1 MTVLDEL
8 LVRFG
13 VDMSD
18 AEDEVDRGSQGILDR
33 LGGLEVAGG
42 AAAGLLG
49 KAFSDGLEY
58 AMDATAAE
66 TKLQNQ
72 LGLTDDQADRAGRL
86 AGQVFSSGFG
96 ESIDGVDE
104 ALGAVSQNL
113 GGFADLSDQQLVQ
126 LTKDAQGLADTFEF
140 DVGEST
146 QAAGQ
151 LMKAGLAKDGTEAFD
166 LLTRAAQELP
176 PAMREELPD
185 VTKEYSGFFQQI
197 GATGPQMF
205 GILTE
210 AAKNPLFE
218 LDKLGDAVKEF
229 TLRISST
236 AQVKQPLEQ
245 LGLSVGHIQ
254 KLVNTGHGTQAFDEV
269 NDALS
274 KVTDQTKRTAIQSA
288 LFGGPG
294 EDMANTLKAISDQ
307 GGFAGAKLDNVSGAA
322 KKVTDNMASSPGQA
336 WDSIWRTVTVTMGN
350 MLMPVLGFVAD
361 LLQKYPG
368 LLQIL
373 VPIVLA
379 LAAGLAIAAAAQWA
393 MTSAIL
399 ANPVTW
405 IIVGIV
411 ALIAAIVLI
420 ATKTTWFQTIW
431 RAVWGGLKTAFQATI
446 DFFKGLFAWFGTLP
460 GKFRTWFEGA
470 RNAAVVKLVAL
481 IAWVGGLPGRFLHAL
496 ASLGSSLASR
506 ASSAFQSMRN
516 AAASKAVA
524 FVSWVRGLPGKAK
537 DALGALG
544 SYLYNSGRA
553 LLRGFVN
560 GIKAMGGEVK
570 NAVSG
575 VLHSARN
582 MLPFSPAK
590 EGPFSGRGWT
600 LYSGHSLMEGLA
612 QGIDDR
618 AGLARTAMSDA
629 VGAAAAG
636 GRQGSLRTSLTPG
649 MTTAPSGGPAVRVVF
664 DGRGEPFMDW
674 LKERIRVE
682 YSGDVTNLNGG
693 R

>member
-8 LVRFG
+8 LVRMG

-42 AAAGLLG
+42 AAAALLG

-58 AMDATAAE
+58 AMDASAAE

-72 LGLTDDQADRAGRL
+72 LGLTDQEADRAGRL
-86 AGQVFSSGFG
+86 AGKVFSAGFG

-126 LTKDAQGLADTFEF
+126 LTKDAQALADTFEF
-140 DVGEST
+140 DVGESS

-151 LMKAGLAKDGTEAFD
+151 LIKAGLAKDGTDAFD

-185 VTKEYSGFFQQI
+185 LTKEYSGFFQQI

-229 TLRISST
+229 TLRIGDTQAVST
-236 AQVKQPLEQ
+236 PLKQ
-245 LGLSVGHIQ
+245 LGLDVGHIQ

-269 NDALS
+269 NKALAG
-274 KVTDQTKRTAIQSA
+274 VTDQTKRTMIQSA

-336 WDSIWRTVTVTMGN
+336 WDSIWRTVTVTMGD
-350 MLMPVLGFVAD
+350 MLLPVLRFVSD
-361 LLQKYPG
+361 LLEKYPG
-368 LLQIL
+368 IVQTA
-373 VPIVLA
+373 VPVVLA
-379 LAAGLAIAAAAQWA
+379 VAAALAIWAAIQWA
-393 MTSAIL
+393 LNSALL

-405 IIVGIV
+405 IILAIV
-411 ALIAAIVLI
+411 ALITIIILI
-420 ATKTTWFQTIW
+420 ATRTTWFQTIW
-431 RAVWGGLKTAFQATI
+431 HTVWGAITSAFDATVAFLKDRLSWLQS
-446 DFFKGLFAWFGTLP
+446 LP
-460 GKFRTWFEGA
+460 GKFADWFGRA
-470 RNAAVVKLVAL
+470 KDTAIAKFIALNLWVAS
-481 IAWVGGLPGRFLHAL
+481 LPGKLWDALSGLAGRLHE
-496 ASLGSSLASR
+496 R
-506 ASSAFQSMRN
+506 ASSAFQAMKT
-516 AAASKAVA
+516 AAILKAASLVL
-524 FVSWVRGLPGKAK
+524 WVHGIPGRIV
-537 DALGALG
+537 GAIGDLG
-544 SYLYNSGRA
+544 SLLYNAGRSVISG
-553 LLRGFVN
+553 LLRG
-560 GIKAMGGEVK
+560 IT
-570 NAVSG
+570 S
-575 VLHSARN
+575 
-582 MLPFSPAK
+582 ML
-590 EGPFSGRGWT
+590 
-600 LYSGHSLMEGLA
+600 
-612 QGIDDR
+612 
-618 AGLARTAMSDA
+618 
-629 VGAAAAG
+629 
-636 GRQGSLRTSLTPG
+636 GSLRSKLGSITSMIPDLKGPMDVDMRLLTPSG
-649 MTTAPSGGPAVRVVF
+649 EAIMSGFMDGIDNQVPALRKQLAGVTSSIPAATANVSLAPSVASGRTGGELVVRYEGDSDSF
-664 DGRGEPFMDW
+664 NTW
-674 LKERIRVE
+674 LRQSVH
-682 YSGDVTNLNGG
+682 VLGG
-693 R
+693 GSVQKAYGYGQ